1 MIKFLYTIP
10 LHPTLFPLFPQ
21 GLTHNPLTWKSP
33 TYHIHWEIAIFIP
46 PPPPP
51 KNPRKIQKL
60 QWTMKLL
67 STNPMHPSLHPLPPT
82 MLTPDSLARQYP
94 TTHIHL
100 ETVISISKS
109 PPTPTPPGKK
119 TWKSMIKLLYTTPC
133 PLILSHYPP
142 KGFWSMDCLDSLQP
156 PIFIEKLKFSC
167 NLHHRQKTLEKSK
180 NYN

>member
-1 MIKFLYTIP
+1 MPPPPPPKNPWKRQKLHLMIKLP
-10 LHPTLFPLFPQ
+10 SNDSLLPTLFKMFPQ
-21 GLTHNPLTWKSP
+21 RLIPDPLSFQSP

-119 TWKSMIKLLYTTPC
+119 TWKLMIKLLSSTP
-133 PLILSHYPP
+133 LPP
-142 KGFWSMDCLDSLQP
+142 MLF
-156 PIFIEKLKFSC
+156 PIFLQRLPH
-167 NLHHRQKTLEKSK
+167 NTLARQYPTHHI
-180 NYN
+180 NW